1 MPGRGRASSEEAAP
15 TAAGGVSAIA
25 GLGIVCEPD
34 FLVGGAI
41 DDGRLVRVL
50 PSFEAM
56 RGDIWAVYPSHR
68 HLSLKVRLFVDH
80 IKQWFDPASD
90 LK

>member
-1 MPGRGRASSEEAAP
+1 VTGSLHANSGDTLAA
-15 TAAGGVSAIA
+15 AAIA

-34 FLVGGAI
+34 FLVGEAL

-50 PSFEAM
+50 LDFEAM
-56 RGDIWAVYPSHR
+56 HGDIWAVYPSHR

-80 IKQWFDPASD
+80 VRQWFHSD
-90 LK
+90 TGK